1 MDDVNL
7 IRSLPDEELKKNAR
21 IKVIG
26 VGGGGGN
33 AVNSML
39 HDKADLV
46 EYWVMNT
53 DCQALSNSPCE
64 NKLVLGR
71 GVTRGLGA
79 GGNPNCGKQA
89 AEDAYDDIKRIVQG
103 TDLVFIAAGEG
114 GGTGTGGAPVVAKAA
129 KEEGCLVIGIV
140 TRPFNFEGKTRRTN
154 ALEGINA
161 LKDNVDALIVVSND
175 KLMFNDGKL
184 AITDSFHKADSI
196 LGSAVKTVTDLML
209 KHGIINLDFAD
220 VKSTLSGKGLALIG
234 IGHGKGENKAV
245 DAANNA
251 INSPLLEAS
260 IRGAHSMLIN
270 FTVGKDTSLL
280 ETQDAV
286 DYITEAACG
295 KDNDDCNI
303 IFGVM
308 EDSSFN
314 DEMTIAIIATDFN
327 KDIDFSAA
335 PMRNPNSTFEKQE
348 EKTEVRVEA
357 SDTMKRINE
366 DRNSSVLPSFLRN
379 KMHEPVVEEKKDEPV
394 VETKEPASDDDDD
407 EPEVLAQNPD
417 IH

>member
-1 MDDVNL
+1 M
-7 IRSLPDEELKKNAR
+7 
-21 IKVIG
+21 
-26 VGGGGGN
+26 
-33 AVNSML
+33 
-39 HDKADLV
+39 
-46 EYWVMNT
+46 
-53 DCQALSNSPCE
+53 
-64 NKLVLGR
+64 
-71 GVTRGLGA
+71 
-79 GGNPNCGKQA
+79 
-89 AEDAYDDIKRIVQG
+89 
-103 TDLVFIAAGEG
+103 
-114 GGTGTGGAPVVAKAA
+114 
-129 KEEGCLVIGIV
+129 
-140 TRPFNFEGKTRRTN
+140 
-154 ALEGINA
+154 
-161 LKDNVDALIVVSND
+161 
-175 KLMFNDGKL
+175 
-184 AITDSFHKADSI
+184 
-196 LGSAVKTVTDLML
+196 
-209 KHGIINLDFAD
+209 
-220 VKSTLSGKGLALIG
+220 IG
-234 IGHGKGENKAV
+234 IGHRKGEHKTV
-245 DAANNA
+245 DPANNA